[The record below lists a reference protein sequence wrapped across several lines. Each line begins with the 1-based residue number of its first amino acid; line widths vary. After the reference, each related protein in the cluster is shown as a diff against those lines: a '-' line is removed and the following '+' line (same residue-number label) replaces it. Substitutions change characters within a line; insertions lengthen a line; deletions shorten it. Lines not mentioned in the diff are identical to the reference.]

1 MRRCNVPEPSSPPP
15 VVSKYED
22 LFTSGFSKKKQ
33 DGHGCCG
40 LYYVRL
46 TPLSSLYL
54 NGMVVASVIREAA
67 VHTLVDDKE
76 EAGLCSSSQAI
87 LLSYHEVFFWPA
99 REIEASAGIWGT
111 PCWSLSSVVS
121 DGLVPSPRSSSVH
134 LGLS

>member
-1 MRRCNVPEPSSPPP
+1 M
-15 VVSKYED
+15 
-22 LFTSGFSKKKQ
+22 
-33 DGHGCCG
+33 
-40 LYYVRL
+40 RL

-67 VHTLVDDKE
+67 HTLVDDKE

-99 REIEASAGIWGT
+99 REIEASSAGIWGT